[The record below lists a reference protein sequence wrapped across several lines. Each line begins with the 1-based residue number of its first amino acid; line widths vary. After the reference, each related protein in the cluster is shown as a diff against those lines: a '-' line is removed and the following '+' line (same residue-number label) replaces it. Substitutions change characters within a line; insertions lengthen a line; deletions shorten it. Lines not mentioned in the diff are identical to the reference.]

1 MLDEDKDSNNFTAA
15 VGDYVVFN
23 CHLDFP
29 HEIPIP
35 YILHWNREV
44 SIRSFIYIYIYISH
58 IYIEIDTN
66 RFKKSVVD
74 FL

>member
-1 MLDEDKDSNNFTAA
+1 MLLDDDRDSNNFTATI
-15 VGDYVVFN
+15 GDYIVFN

-44 SIRSFIYIYIYISH
+44 SNIYLIITI
-58 IYIEIDTN
+58 I
-66 RFKKSVVD
+66 
-74 FL
+74 L